1 MLGKRGAVLV
11 NETLNMPTF
20 LRRGAG
26 PRGRPPLA
34 LPAPADINALAK
46 PKTGHAAIDLFED
59 MDTGSK
65 NLPEAVNIKTSGGQG
80 ADDQHFFLTE
90 HIGNVADANQDL
102 DVDGDHD
109 G

>member
-1 MLGKRGAVLV
+1 
-11 NETLNMPTF
+11 
-20 LRRGAG
+20 
-26 PRGRPPLA
+26 
-34 LPAPADINALAK
+34 
-46 PKTGHAAIDLFED
+46 
-59 MDTGSK
+59 MDAGSK
-65 NLPEAVNIKTSGGQG
+65 NLQEAVNIKTSGGQG